1 MYDDDSRGLESPDR
15 PHASTDDR
23 ILPDGGDPAS
33 EENGTESSHP
43 NDVDPDAASYRL
55 EVIDHQAK
63 RLLEDLTADRTG
75 RPYDAV
81 RHLREIRAE
90 VEWARRGLYECPEA
104 STVESTGDSGERT
117 EDSADTPN
125 EDEDSANEDTP
136 DEDSTDDEDRSTDTK
151 DVTDDGVPMVVRRRP
166 HVTTVLGPDP
176 AAYERWL
183 EADDSSPDNSNSDI
197 VDPKDAEGGGVD
209 DSRDDSTTDA
219 DPHDERS
226 SSGDTD
232 VDEEGDRDDE

>member
-33 EENGTESSHP
+33 EENGTESTHP

-63 RLLEDLTADRTG
+63 RLLEGLTADRTG
-75 RPYDAV
+75 RPHDAV

-90 VEWARRGLYECPEA
+90 AEWARRGLCECPEA
-104 STVESTGDSGERT
+104 STAESTGDSGERT
-117 EDSADTPN
+117 GDSADTPN

-136 DEDSTDDEDRSTDTK
+136 DADSTDDEDLSTDTK
-151 DVTDDGVPMVVRRRP
+151 DVTDDGVPMVVRRGP

-176 AAYERWL
+176 AAYERWP
-183 EADDSSPDNSNSDI
+183 EAEDSEYDNSDSDDG
-197 VDPKDAEGGGVD
+197 DPNVEDTDVD
-209 DSRDDSTTDA
+209 DSRDGPDTDDGPDDERPDSGDA
-219 DPHDERS
+219 D
-226 SSGDTD
+226 
-232 VDEEGDRDDE
+232 VDDEGDRDGE